1 MDSIVSQ
8 FNILNNLI
16 SLRTNLKD
24 NILPE
29 NPKKR
34 ISTNNTNP
42 LRPL

>member
-1 MDSIVSQ
+1 MHSIVSQ

-24 NILPE
+24 ILPE

-42 LRPL
+42 LRPS